1 MATSANEFAGV
12 VHMQRRL
19 GLLVATEISQLLG
32 LPEADESFVTPAG
45 RVVTGL
51 CDRSETGGF
60 SSSQWSLQGWVLDN
74 ISMNALMSEFPEHFR
89 RRITSKS
96 KPPAAYR

>member
-1 MATSANEFAGV
+1 MSTSADEFAGV

-19 GLLVATEISQLLG
+19 GSGLGDELAIELSRLLG
-32 LPEADESFVTPAG
+32 LPEADERFVTPAG

-60 SSSQWSLQGWVLDN
+60 SSSQWSLQGWILDTSSV
-74 ISMNALMSEFPEHFR
+74 IALMSEFPGHF
-89 RRITSKS
+89 
-96 KPPAAYR
+96 